1 MKNSIN
7 ILIIFFSF
15 VLLIMLAFSLN
26 LFSDMK
32 KNELRL
38 GEYTNEL
45 YHRNQMLNRY
55 NINTYKILQEK
66 YPNRHKF
73 YNPKK
78 FIGIEDKIDSTNFD
92 NQKSLGDT
100 LNLYFQ
106 LLNGN
111 DCSFVLDKY
120 SFFKSVV
127 SDSIF
132 FGSLD
137 YPRKRD
143 KCLVLINGKPYPS
156 LIINNYDTS
165 LSDSLVIELL
175 KITANSEVSNFD
187 TIKSRLVVKDL

>member
-1 MKNSIN
+1 MMKNKIN
-7 ILIIFFSF
+7 SLIIFFIF

-38 GEYTNEL
+38 GEYTSEL
-45 YHRNQMLNRY
+45 YHRNQKLNRY

-66 YPNRHKF
+66 YPNWHKF
-73 YNPKK
+73 YYPKK
-78 FIGIEDKIDSTNFD
+78 FIGIEDKIDSTDFD

-100 LNLYFQ
+100 LSNYLSWTGDDF
-106 LLNGN
+106 
-111 DCSFVLDKY
+111 DFVNSN
-120 SFFKSVV
+120 SFFKSAI
-127 SDSIF
+127 SDSVF
-132 FGSLD
+132 FGSHV
-137 YPRKRD
+137 YPSRRD
-143 KCLVLINGKPYPS
+143 KWVVLINGKPYPS

-187 TIKSRLVVKDL
+187 TIKSRLVLKDL